1 MPFLLTHLPILPI
14 LLPMLAGTLLL
25 FSSDS
30 RHGPRL
36 ALSILALLAQF
47 AIALLLL
54 AGSDGRLAL
63 PWTES
68 IGVYALGGWVA
79 PLALSWSWTACPPSW
94 CC

>member
-54 AGSDGRLAL
+54 AGSDARPHLQGACATVDPFLLA
-63 PWTES
+63 PAGEREETTSYHHPE
-68 IGVYALGGWVA
+68 YY
-79 PLALSWSWTACPPSW
+79 
-94 CC
+94 